1 MNQPISSVYARQY
14 LPTELRLMQTGG
26 YAAAYPH
33 LTAEE
38 KVLIYHY
45 TANGSTNINR
55 LLRTNQGVPANALSQ
70 ELVAAVQ
77 KMPAYQG
84 SAYSAAHLSPAEL
97 SRLRSVFTG
106 GTPQTAES
114 LAWPA
119 FLSASR
125 SISIAKR
132 HLNYTSP
139 PMPHNCL
146 FLLNSLRGRSIELL
160 SYYGPNSYDPY
171 DNEQEILFLPNTTF
185 RIIGIDFTTAWPQ
198 VELLEL

>member
-1 MNQPISSVYARQY
+1 MSQPQLPTYAQQY
-14 LPTELRLMQTGG
+14 LPAELCLMQTGG

-33 LTAEE
+33 LTTEA
-38 KVLIYHY
+38 KALIYHY
-45 TANGSTNINR
+45 TASGSTNINR
-55 LLRTNQGVPANALSQ
+55 SLRASQGVPADALSQ
-70 ELVAAVQ
+70 ELVAAVR

-97 SRLRSVFTG
+97 SRLRLVFTG

-114 LAWPA
+114 LTWPA

-125 SISIAKR
+125 SISIAER

-160 SYYGPNSYDPY
+160 SYYGPNSHDPY

-185 RIIGIDFTTAWPQ
+185 RIIGIDFTTTWPR